1 MVGPLV
7 RARRLAAAF
16 SLPLI
21 LGTCTEGGTGPSA
34 HRAALAVTTT
44 LPAAADL
51 ASFNLVIDNVRL
63 IVVRPPAETLFE
75 QVVAFPASQTSLQ
88 LSATV
93 DLQQDQETLDVTI
106 QLLSGSQ
113 VLFSGTQSLQV
124 TSGPTPAPAVIPV
137 VYAGPGSNVASLT
150 IDPQDSVLSFGGTM
164 TFRLTGRDAQ
174 NNIVPSFYVSW
185 TTSDTNVAKIDATG
199 HLTAPLVRG
208 TFNVRA
214 YTWDSVT
221 TATPITFAPV
231 ATQIIALSGCNQ
243 TGLPG
248 VQLPQPVLVKVIAG
262 DGLGVKGVTVQFTNP
277 PGGSVTPAQA
287 ETDGLGLVQAVVTLG
302 TTPGSASFSISAS
315 GLTSV
320 TCNQT
325 VQTSATK
332 LVFTQPPDTGPIVA
346 GAPFTLIVVAQD
358 ALGNA
363 ATDFT
368 GTVTLDIG
376 ANPGGITFVPRT
388 VAAVAGVALFG
399 NVTIDKV
406 GIGYTL
412 VASSGTLTAATT
424 GPFNVGPAAPAQLV
438 FSVQPSTVGAGSPM
452 LPPVVVAAQDAF
464 GNPTP
469 SFVANVTIAIGTN
482 PSNGVLGGVLI
493 QPAIAGVATFAALT
507 IDKIGG
513 GYTLVASSP
522 GLTDGVSTAFNVTT
536 VPATQLAFTTQPS
549 NVTAGSAIGPP
560 IVVTAVDSLGNPD
573 LSFTGVVTI
582 AIGSNPSGGL
592 LGGTATTNAI
602 AGVAT
607 FGTLSIN
614 KSGAGYTL
622 VATAAGVTGATSTAF
637 NVNAGAATQLAFTQ
651 QPPVSL
657 VAGTSFTIVVTAQD
671 NLGNTATAFAGNITL
686 AFGSHP
692 LGSVLT
698 GTTSVNAVGGVATFS
713 NLGALTVAGGYTL
726 VASSTGFQS
735 VVSNSFTVTP
745 AAATA
750 LAFITQP
757 SAVTAG
763 AVMSPAVQVAV
774 QDAFGNTVTSAT
786 NAITL
791 SLTVAGGATLGGTL
805 TRNAASGIAT
815 FTGLT
820 VDLAGPYT
828 LSAVASGLTGATS
841 VVFNVTSGTVASL
854 LVAVAPS
861 VDTAGATRSITV
873 TARDLNGNTVTGYT
887 GTVVFT
893 SSDPQALLPS
903 NYTFTAGD
911 NGVHSFTGGA
921 SLRTVGSQS
930 VTATDIANT
939 LITGSQLLS
948 VTPGTAAALFFT
960 VQPVTVSVG
969 AAITPP
975 VQVTAR
981 DGFSNTATGFTGS
994 VTVGIG
1000 NNPGGAALGGTN
1012 TVNAAAGVATFPGL
1026 TLNQAGS
1033 GYTLTAAASGLT
1045 GATSAAFDISLVGAA
1060 PNAWSNPI
1068 GGAWSV
1074 PTNWSLGRVPQA
1086 TDSVVIALNGTYTVT
1101 LDTTISMAFLTFG
1114 GSSGVQTLAMST
1126 RTLTVTNAVTV
1137 QVGATATV
1145 NNGTI
1150 AGSAALTNLGS
1161 LTLGSTTIASAFTN
1175 QGTLVA
1181 TGTSQLSGP
1190 LTTTAGDSIIV
1201 RGNGTFGAGV
1211 LTTSGGNWTNN
1222 GAIVLT
1228 DVTSSYGATLTVSGG
1243 ATLTNAPAATIDATL
1258 GTSGDRTINAVLV
1271 NQGTLTVG
1279 AAAARKLTLSPPA
1292 GAALTNN
1299 GTVAITGGTLQVTL
1313 SGTSPTFTNAGGIDL
1328 TGGNFSINQPSG
1340 GAAGTLALSATGQ
1353 IAIGAA
1359 RTMTVTGGGL
1369 TVPTGATLTGTG
1381 NLALSG
1387 ATANVTPDFNT
1398 SLTGLSLFNS
1408 TWGGAGTLTN
1418 PSGKTLNLQA
1428 SSITAPF
1435 VNGGTLLATGTS
1447 QIAGSFMTQSGDSVI
1462 VQGNGTFGAGVLT
1475 TSGGSWT
1482 NNGAIVLTDVVSSYG
1497 ATLTVPTGTLT
1508 NPVGSTIEALL
1519 GTNGDRSLNAT
1530 LINQGTVTVGVAAAR
1545 KLQITPPGGSGS
1557 SNSATITIN
1566 SGLLQI
1572 TQSGA
1577 SPSFTNSGTIQLV
1590 GGDFSLSQPSGV
1602 TPGTLSSGG
1611 TLSIG
1616 SARTLTVTG
1625 GGLTILGGANIIG
1638 TGTLS
1643 LSGTTANV
1651 TPNFNTSLTGLT
1663 LLNSTWNGPG
1673 TLTNPAGKSL
1683 NLQSSTVTA
1692 PLVNAGTL
1700 LATGTSQIT
1709 GSFTTQ
1715 SGDSLVVQGNGT
1727 FGAGVLTVSGGS
1739 WTNNGAIVLTD
1750 IVSSYG
1756 ATLTVPSGTLTNPAG
1771 GTIDAPLGTSG
1782 DRSLNAT
1789 LINQGTVTVGVAAAR
1804 KLQITPPGGTAS
1816 SNSTTITINSGLL
1829 QITQSGTNPSFTNS
1843 GTIQLVGGSFSL
1855 GQPSGA
1861 AQGTLTSGGT
1871 ISIASG
1877 RTVTVT
1883 GGVLTIPSGAI
1894 ITGTGTLSLSG
1905 ATANVTP
1912 NFNTSLTG
1920 LTLLNSTWN
1929 GPGTLTNPL
1938 GKTLNLQAST
1948 ITAPFVNGGTMLATG
1963 TSALTGTVT
1972 TGVGDSIIVQGNGTF
1987 GTAVLTVSGDL
1998 INNGAIVLT
2007 DIVSSYGA
2015 TLTLPTGTLT
2025 NPTLAT
2031 IEAPLGTGGDR
2042 TINAIVDNQGTIT
2055 VGTAAARK
2063 LTIAPPGGGEINN
2076 SGSIAVNSGT
2086 LQASLTGTNPF
2097 ASNSGSITL
2106 TGGDFALTQP
2116 SGASAGLL
2124 ATPGTLV
2131 IGSSRTFSVTGG
2143 GFQVPLGGVISGAG
2157 TLALSSDSAA
2167 VTPDFNTGSTRLSL
2181 LNSVW
2186 LGSGS
2191 LTNASGVTLNLQNSE
2206 INAAFDNQGTL
2217 VATGTSV
2224 LSGSATT
2231 TSSSVI
2237 QVQGNGTFGGA
2248 TLHVTTFSGLTNNGT
2263 INLTEVV
2270 SGYGS
2275 TLIVDNGLINASGGQ
2290 LQTFTGF
2297 LGPRTLTADL
2307 TNNSGATVTIARTL
2321 TLNQPAG
2328 THSNAGLIQL
2338 VGGDLIVQ
2346 FSSGRPGISNT
2357 GLIDVGTNTM
2367 KVFGP
2372 ASAFVNQA
2380 GGTLQGSG
2388 TFDVTGTSFI
2398 TDGTTVVGSS
2408 PGILKF
2414 VGPYIQGPSPSV
2426 LKVEIGGSGASPG
2439 TAYDQLQASDNVQIQ
2454 GGTLDV
2460 TQIAPVAGQIYT
2472 IITVPAGKTITGD
2485 FQSKIG
2491 LGAQCTGSVSGTAY
2505 VIAC

>member
-16 SLPLI
+16 SLPVI
-21 LGTCTEGGTGPSA
+21 LGTCTEGGTGPSP

-44 LPAAADL
+44 LPSAADL

-63 IVVRPPAETLFE
+63 IVVRPPAETLFD

-137 VYAGPGSNVASLT
+137 IYAGPGSNVASLT

-208 TFNVRA
+208 VFNVRA

-221 TATPITFAPV
+221 TSTPITFAPV
-231 ATQIIALSGCNQ
+231 TTQIIALSGCNQ

-287 ETDGLGLVQAVVTLG
+287 VTDALGLVQAVVTLG

-332 LVFTQPPDTGPIVA
+332 LVFSAQPTASVVA
-346 GAPFTLIVVAQD
+346 GTLMQLAVQVQD
-358 ALGNA
+358 ALGNV
-363 ATDFT
+363 ATSFT
-368 GTVTLDIG
+368 GNVTLDIG
-376 ANPGGITFVPRT
+376 ANPGGITFGARS
-388 VAAVAGVALFG
+388 VAAVAGVATFA
-399 NVTIDKV
+399 NVAIDKAA
-406 GIGYTL
+406 IGYTL
-412 VASSGTLTAATT
+412 QATSGSLTPATT
-424 GPFNVGPAAPAQLV
+424 TPFDVVPDTPSQLV
-438 FSVQPSTVGAGSPM
+438 FSVQPSTVGAGSPI

-482 PSNGVLGGVLI
+482 PSSGVLGGTLT

-507 IDKIGG
+507 IDKVGA

-536 VPATQLAFTTQPS
+536 VPATHLVFTTEPS
-549 NVTAGSAIGPP
+549 NVTAGSAIGPAV
-560 IVVTAVDSLGNPD
+560 VVTAQDGLGNPD
-573 LSFTGVVTI
+573 PSFTGAVTI
-582 AIGSNPSGGL
+582 AIGSNPSGGV
-592 LGGTATTNAI
+592 LGGTVTTNAI

-622 VATAAGVTGATSTAF
+622 VATAAAVTGATSTAF

-657 VAGTSFTIVVTAQD
+657 VAGTGFTIVVTAQD
-671 NLGNTATAFAGNITL
+671 NLGNAATTFAGNINL

-692 LGSVLT
+692 VGSVLT
-698 GTTSVNAVGGVATFS
+698 GTTTVNALGGVATFS
-713 NLGALTVAGGYTL
+713 NLGTLTVAGGYTL
-726 VASSTGFQS
+726 VASSSGFQS
-735 VVSNSFTVTP
+735 VVSNSFTVT
-745 AAATA
+745 AGAATQ
-750 LAFITQP
+750 LAFTTQP
-757 SAVTAG
+757 SAVAAG

-774 QDAFGNTVTSAT
+774 QDAFGNTVASAT
-786 NAITL
+786 DAVTL

-820 VDLAGPYT
+820 VNLAGPYT
-828 LSAVASGLTGATS
+828 LSAIATGLTGATS
-841 VVFNVTSGTVASL
+841 AVFNVTSGTVASL

-861 VDTAGATRSITV
+861 VDTAGAPRSITV
-873 TARDLNGNTVTGYT
+873 TARDLIGNTVTGYT
-887 GTVVFT
+887 GTVVLT

-911 NGVHSFTGGA
+911 NGAHSFPGGA

-939 LITGSQLLS
+939 LITGSQLVS
-948 VTPGTAAALFFT
+948 VTPGTAAALVFT

-981 DGFSNTATGFTGS
+981 DGFSNTATGFTGT

-1000 NNPGGAALGGTN
+1000 NNPGGATLGGTN

-1074 PTNWSLGRVPQA
+1074 PANWSLARVPQA

-1101 LDTTISMAFLTFG
+1101 LDTTISIAFLTFG

-1150 AGSAALTNLGS
+1150 AGSAALTNLGT
-1161 LTLGSTTIASAFTN
+1161 LTLGSASIANAFTN

-1201 RGNGTFGAGV
+1201 RGNGTFGAAV
-1211 LTTSGGNWTNN
+1211 LTTSGGSWTNN

-1243 ATLTNAPAATIDATL
+1243 GATLTNAPAATIDAAL

-1292 GAALTNN
+1292 GAAITNN
-1299 GTVAITGGTLQVTL
+1299 GSVAITGGTLQVTL

-1328 TGGNFSINQPSG
+1328 TGGNFSITQPSG
-1340 GAAGTLALSATGQ
+1340 GAAGTLALSAPGQ

-1369 TVPTGATLTGTG
+1369 SVPTGTTLTGSGT
-1381 NLALSG
+1381 LALSG

-1408 TWGGAGTLTN
+1408 TWSGAGTLTN
-1418 PSGKTLNLQA
+1418 PSGKTLNLQS

-1447 QIAGSFMTQSGDSVI
+1447 QITGSFTTQSGDSLI

-1475 TSGGSWT
+1475 TSGGGWT

-1497 ATLTVPTGTLT
+1497 ATLTVPTGALT

-1519 GTNGDRSLNAT
+1519 GTNGDRTLNAT

-1557 SNSATITIN
+1557 SNSSTITIN

-1590 GGDFSLSQPSGV
+1590 GGDFSLSQPSGG
-1602 TPGTLSSGG
+1602 TPGTLSSDG

-1625 GGLTILGGANIIG
+1625 GVLTIPSGANITG

-1643 LSGTTANV
+1643 LSGATANV

-1663 LLNSTWNGPG
+1663 LLNSTWGGTG

-1683 NLQSSTVTA
+1683 NLQSSSVTA

-1715 SGDSLVVQGNGT
+1715 SGDSLIVQGNGT

-1756 ATLTVPSGTLTNPAG
+1756 ATLTVPTGTLTNPSG
-1771 GTIDAPLGTSG
+1771 RTIEAPLGTNG
-1782 DRSLNAT
+1782 DRTINAT

-1816 SNSTTITINSGLL
+1816 SNSATITINSGLL

-1843 GTIQLVGGSFSL
+1843 GTIQMVGGSFSL
-1855 GQPSGA
+1855 GQPSGGNFGTFTTD
-1861 AQGTLTSGGT
+1861 GTL
-1871 ISIASG
+1871 SIGSG

-1883 GGVLTIPSGAI
+1883 GGVLTIPNGAI
-1894 ITGTGTLSLSG
+1894 VTGAGTLSLSG

-1912 NFNTSLTG
+1912 SFNTSLTG

-1948 ITAPFVNGGTMLATG
+1948 INAPFVNGGTMVSTG
-1963 TSALTGTVT
+1963 TSATTGTFT

-1987 GTAVLTVSGDL
+1987 GAAVLTVGGDL

-2025 NPTLAT
+2025 NATLAT

-2055 VGTAAARK
+2055 VETAAARK

-2097 ASNSGSITL
+2097 ASNSGTITL

-2131 IGSSRTFSVTGG
+2131 IGSSQTFSVTGG

-2157 TLALSSDSAA
+2157 TLALSNDSAA

-2217 VATGTSV
+2217 VATGASV
-2224 LSGSATT
+2224 LSGSAST

-2237 QVQGNGTFGGA
+2237 QVQGNGTFGAA
-2248 TLHVTTFSGLTNNGT
+2248 TLHVTTFGGLTNNGT

-2270 SGYGS
+2270 SSYGS

-2307 TNNSGATVTIARTL
+2307 TNSSGATVTIARTL

-2372 ASAFVNQA
+2372 ASAFVNQP

-2398 TDGTTVVGSS
+2398 TDGITVVGSS

-2439 TAYDQLQASDNVQIQ
+2439 TAYDQLQATDNVDLQ

-2485 FQSKIG
+2485 FQSKVG
-2491 LGAQCTGSVSGTAY
+2491 LGQCSSGVSGTAY

>member
-44 LPAAADL
+44 LPSAADL

-63 IVVRPPAETLFE
+63 IVVRPPAETLFD

-137 VYAGPGSNVASLT
+137 IYAGPGSNVASLT

-221 TATPITFAPV
+221 TTTPITFAPV
-231 ATQIIALSGCNQ
+231 ATAINLVSGCLQ

-248 VQLPQPVLVKVIAG
+248 VQLPQPVVVRVIAG
-262 DGLGVKGVTVQFTNP
+262 DGLGVKGVTVQFTAP
-277 PGGSVTPAQA
+277 PGGSVTPAQTT
-287 ETDGLGLVQAVVTLG
+287 TDAAGLAQTLVTLG
-302 TTPGSASFSISAS
+302 PVVGPVSLSIGVT

-320 TCNQT
+320 TCNQA

-332 LVFTQPPDTGPIVA
+332 LVFTTQPNGSGGVVA
-346 GAPFTLIVVAQD
+346 GTPFSLTVVAQD
-358 ALGNA
+358 ALGNT

-368 GTVTLDIG
+368 GNVTLDIG
-376 ANPGGITFVPRT
+376 ANPGGISFGPLT
-388 VAAVAGVALFG
+388 VAAVAGVATFG
-399 NVTIDKV
+399 SITIDKAA
-406 GIGYTL
+406 IGYTL
-412 VASSGTLTAATT
+412 VATSGSLTPATT
-424 GPFNVGPAAPAQLV
+424 TPFNVVPAAPSQLV
-438 FSVQPSTVGAGSPM
+438 FSVQPSAVGAGSPI

-469 SFVANVTIAIGTN
+469 TFVANVSIAIGTN
-482 PSNGVLGGVLI
+482 PSSGVLGGTLT

-507 IDKIGG
+507 IDKVGT
-513 GYTLVASSP
+513 GYTLVASSL
-522 GLTDGVSTAFNVTT
+522 GLTDGVSASFNVTT
-536 VPATQLAFTTQPS
+536 VPATHLVFTTEPS

-560 IVVTAVDSLGNPD
+560 VVVTAQDALGNPD
-573 LSFTGVVTI
+573 PLFTGAVTI
-582 AIGSNPSGGL
+582 AIASNPSGGVL
-592 LGGTATTNAI
+592 AGTLTTNAI

-607 FGTLSIN
+607 FANLSIG
-614 KSGAGYTL
+614 KSGTGYTL
-622 VATAAGVTGATSTAF
+622 VATATGVTGATSASF
-637 NVNAGAATQLAFTQ
+637 NVIAGAATTLAFTQ
-651 QPPVSL
+651 QPPVSI
-657 VAGTSFTIVVTAQD
+657 VAGTGFTIVVTAQD
-671 NLGNTATAFAGNITL
+671 NLGNTATTFTGVITL

-692 LGSVLT
+692 VGSVLT
-698 GTTSVNAVGGVATFS
+698 GTTTVNAVGGVATFS
-713 NLGALTVAGGYTL
+713 NLGTLTVAGGYTL
-726 VASSTGFQS
+726 VASSSGFQS
-735 VVSNSFTVTP
+735 VVSNSFTVTA
-745 AAATA
+745 AAATQ
-750 LAFITQP
+750 LAFTTQP
-757 SAVTAG
+757 SAVAAG

-774 QDAFGNTVTSAT
+774 QDAFGNTVTSA
-786 NAITL
+786 ITPVTV

-805 TRNAASGIAT
+805 TRNAGSGIAT

-828 LSAVASGLTGATS
+828 LSAVATGLTGATS

-861 VDTAGATRSITV
+861 VDTAGALRSITV
-873 TARDLNGNTVTGYT
+873 TARDLIGNTVTGYT
-887 GTVVFT
+887 GTIVFT

-911 NGVHSFTGGA
+911 NGVHSFPGGA

-939 LITGSQLLS
+939 LITGSQSAS
-948 VTPGTAAALFFT
+948 VTPGTAAALVFT
-960 VQPVTVSVG
+960 VPPVNTSLG

-975 VQVTAR
+975 VVVTAR
-981 DGFSNTATGFTGS
+981 DAFTNTATGFTGT

-1000 NNPGGAALGGTN
+1000 NNPGGATLGGTN

-1026 TLNQAGS
+1026 TLNQAGI

-1060 PNAWSNPI
+1060 LNAWSNPI
-1068 GGAWSV
+1068 SGAWSV
-1074 PTNWSLGRVPQA
+1074 ATNWSLGRVPQA

-1101 LDTTISMAFLTFG
+1101 LDTTISIAFLTFG
-1114 GSSGVQTLAMST
+1114 GSSGVQTLAMSG

-1137 QVGATATV
+1137 QSGAVATV
-1145 NNGTI
+1145 NNGTF
-1150 AGSAALTNLGS
+1150 AGTAALTNLGR
-1161 LTLGSTTIASAFTN
+1161 LTLGSATIGNAFTN
-1175 QGTLVA
+1175 VGTLVA
-1181 TGTSQLSGP
+1181 TGSSQMAGP
-1190 LTTTAGDSIIV
+1190 VTTNAGDSIIV
-1201 RGNGTFGAGV
+1201 QGNGVFGGAVLTVGGGSWTNNGALVLTDVTSSYGATLTVPGGTLTNAPGATIEAPLGTNGDRTLNAALINQGTVTVGTAAARKLQITPPAASASSNNATITINSGTLQLTLSGTSPTFTTAGTIDLTGGNVSVNQPSGGTFGTVSLGATGQVTIGAGRTMTVTGGVFTVPSGAVITGTGTLALSGATANVTPSFNTSLTGLSLLNSTWNGPGTLTNPSGTTLSLQASTINAPFVNGGTLLATGTSQITGSFTTQSGDSVIIQGNGTFGAGV
-1211 LTTSGGNWTNN
+1211 LTTSGGGWTNN

-1228 DVTSSYGATLTVSGG
+1228 DVTSSYGATLTV
-1243 ATLTNAPAATIDATL
+1243 
-1258 GTSGDRTINAVLV
+1258 
-1271 NQGTLTVG
+1271 
-1279 AAAARKLTLSPPA
+1279 
-1292 GAALTNN
+1292 
-1299 GTVAITGGTLQVTL
+1299 
-1313 SGTSPTFTNAGGIDL
+1313 
-1328 TGGNFSINQPSG
+1328 
-1340 GAAGTLALSATGQ
+1340 
-1353 IAIGAA
+1353 
-1359 RTMTVTGGGL
+1359 
-1369 TVPTGATLTGTG
+1369 PTGA
-1381 NLALSG
+1381 
-1387 ATANVTPDFNT
+1387 
-1398 SLTGLSLFNS
+1398 
-1408 TWGGAGTLTN
+1408 LTN
-1418 PSGKTLNLQA
+1418 PSGA
-1428 SSITAPF
+1428 
-1435 VNGGTLLATGTS
+1435 
-1447 QIAGSFMTQSGDSVI
+1447 
-1462 VQGNGTFGAGVLT
+1462 
-1475 TSGGSWT
+1475 
-1482 NNGAIVLTDVVSSYG
+1482 
-1497 ATLTVPTGTLT
+1497 
-1508 NPVGSTIEALL
+1508 TIEAPL
-1519 GTNGDRSLNAT
+1519 GTNGDRTINAT

-1590 GGDFSLSQPSGV
+1590 GGDFSLSQPSGG

-1625 GGLTILGGANIIG
+1625 GGLTLPGGAIITG

-1673 TLTNPAGKSL
+1673 TLTNPAGQSL
-1683 NLQSSTVTA
+1683 NLQSSSVTA

-1715 SGDSLVVQGNGT
+1715 SGDSLIVQGNGT

-1739 WTNNGAIVLTD
+1739 WANNGAIVLTD

-1771 GTIDAPLGTSG
+1771 GTIDAPLGTNG
-1782 DRSLNAT
+1782 DRTINAT

-1816 SNSTTITINSGLL
+1816 SNSATITINSGLL

-1843 GTIQLVGGSFSL
+1843 GAIQLVGGSFSL
-1855 GQPSGA
+1855 GQPSGGNFGTFTTD
-1861 AQGTLTSGGT
+1861 GTL
-1871 ISIASG
+1871 SIGSG
-1877 RTVTVT
+1877 RTLTVT
-1883 GGVLTIPSGAI
+1883 GGVLTIPSGV

-1948 ITAPFVNGGTMLATG
+1948 ITAPFVNGGTMLASG

-1998 INNGAIVLT
+1998 INNGAIVLS

-2025 NPTLAT
+2025 NATLAT

-2042 TINAIVDNQGTIT
+2042 AINAIVDNQGTIT
-2055 VGTAAARK
+2055 VATAAARK

-2076 SGSIAVNSGT
+2076 GGSIAVNSGT

-2097 ASNSGSITL
+2097 ASNSGTITL

-2157 TLALSSDSAA
+2157 TLALSNDSAA

-2217 VATGTSV
+2217 LATGTSV
-2224 LSGSATT
+2224 LSGSAST

-2237 QVQGNGTFGGA
+2237 QVQGNGTFGAA
-2248 TLHVTTFSGLTNNGT
+2248 TLHVTTFGGLTNNGT

-2270 SGYGS
+2270 SSYGS
-2275 TLIVDNGLINASGGQ
+2275 TLIVDNGLTNASGGM

-2297 LGPRTLTADL
+2297 NGPRTLTADL
-2307 TNNSGATVTIARTL
+2307 TNSSGATVTIARTL

-2372 ASAFVNQA
+2372 ASAFINQA
-2380 GGTLQGSG
+2380 GGSLQGSG
-2388 TFDVTGTSFI
+2388 IFDVSGTSFI
-2398 TDGTTVVGSS
+2398 TNGFTVVGSS

-2426 LKVEIGGSGASPG
+2426 LKVEIGGSGALPG
-2439 TAYDQLQASDNVQIQ
+2439 TAYDQLQASDNVQLQ

-2491 LGAQCTGSVSGTAY
+2491 LGSCSAAVSGTAY